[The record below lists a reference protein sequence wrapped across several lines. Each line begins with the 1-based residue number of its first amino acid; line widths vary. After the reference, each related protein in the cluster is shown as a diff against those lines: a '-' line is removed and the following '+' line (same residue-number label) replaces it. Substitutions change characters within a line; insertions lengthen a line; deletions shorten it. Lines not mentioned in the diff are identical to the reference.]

1 MYFSAQLLPLDLIFL
16 TLPRNPE
23 ENLVIVLS
31 FVYIFYDLSL
41 STRLNKLLRFK
52 LNQITRKRSG
62 RTRLTILLR
71 WEIFTRPTRKPW
83 LNQAYHASE
92 VGDFNQ
98 AYQETPVKPGL
109 PSF

>member
-1 MYFSAQLLPLDLIFL
+1 MYFSAQLLPLDMIFL
-16 TLPRNPE
+16 TLSRKPGK
-23 ENLVIVLS
+23 NLVIVLS
-31 FVYIFYDLSL
+31 FVYKFYDLSL

-62 RTRLTILLR
+62 RTRLRLTM
-71 WEIFTRPTRKPW
+71 PTREPW
-83 LNQAYHASE
+83 LNQAYHASD

-98 AYQETPVKPGL
+98 AYQETLGKPGL